1 MPSQRDGVLLVVGT
15 EIKKG
20 EKVPTDR
27 IVTVKQNGQTTTYR
41 RLREGDAVEEGQ
53 LLARVDDR
61 LARLDLDVARSKLEG
76 AVAEL
81 GAAAKTKE
89 EAERR
94 YQTVSKLMRTRP
106 LAEEELSTAKLNAKR
121 YAEEVALQGGGGEG
135 GRGAGHGGP
144 SDCGD
149 VRDPQSG
156 ARHGQ
161 GDPQESRRGG
171 QKSGDGGADP
181 AEGLS
186 DLGLAVGGDEPA
198 APSKG
203 ELALAWARLVS
214 ADRLRLTGCASARP

>member
-27 IVTVKQNGQTTTYR
+27 IVTVKQNGQATTYR

-76 AVAEL
+76 AAAEL

-94 YQTVSKLMRTRP
+94 YQTVSKLN
-106 LAEEELSTAKLNAKR
+106 ANKAVSEEELSTAKLNAKR
-121 YAEEVALQGGGGEG
+121 YAEEAPP
-135 GRGAGHGGP
+135 R
-144 SDCGD
+144 
-149 VRDPQSG
+149 
-156 ARHGQ
+156 
-161 GDPQESRRGG
+161 RRG
-171 QKSGDGGADP
+171 
-181 AEGLS
+181 
-186 DLGLAVGGDEPA
+186 
-198 APSKG
+198 
-203 ELALAWARLVS
+203 
-214 ADRLRLTGCASARP
+214 